1 MDYYPLYTYENI
13 NELRKMQEEN
23 EVLPFFFQEARE
35 ILMDNPEVFL
45 DITSLVEF
53 LKVNPSD
60 TYAAYNNLKQMTDAT
75 RVVVNKKLV
84 DSALEQFPHLFS
96 STQPFYAQHAEDTI
110 IESSLERFSNGRKSV
125 YCYENT
131 KDLDVILEYAQRQ
144 NIPMTTFSLA
154 NGNLRRE
161 IEKFNLASEK
171 ILVDLTSI
179 SYAIEDNKNL
189 IYLVESFL
197 NDFPNIKLLV
207 LRQNSAK
214 LLDYFPLYIKER
226 CDINELFPDLEI
238 DSTGSG
244 SEDNLRKISDLSAK
258 EFEQFNM
265 YFRDNLV
272 GHKNFKDTLT
282 HQLHNFIM
290 LNKFKEQKVF
300 SIFLFGES
308 GIGKTE
314 VARLI
319 SQGLQE
325 DSYLAKINF
334 QNYSSQDAL
343 NGLIGSPA
351 GYVGYG
357 SGELKEKIEKSNVGV
372 VLLDEFEKTTKP
384 VFSFFLEVLEEGN
397 FTDSKAREY
406 DLDGYIL
413 IFTSN
418 IRSEEEYKKKIP
430 PELQTRFDLVCEF
443 STPTYQEKRDFLELL
458 LKQAKEKYKEQFST
472 LDMEEATRETID
484 SINCS
489 ESDSLRELKRKFKHR
504 LMDYFR
510 VQGVFSRIKA

>member
-1 MDYYPLYTYENI
+1 MDYHTLYTYKNI
-13 NELRKMQEEN
+13 NELRKIQKEN
-23 EVLPFFFQEARE
+23 EVLLFFFQETHE
-35 ILMDNPEVFL
+35 MLMDNPEVLL
-45 DITSLVEF
+45 DITSLVEL
-53 LKVNPSD
+53 LKVNPSNINAV
-60 TYAAYNNLKQMTDAT
+60 YYELQKMTDDT
-75 RVVVNKKLV
+75 KVVVNEKLV
-84 DSALEQFPHLFS
+84 NSALELLPHLFS
-96 STQPFYAQHAEDTI
+96 YSQTFDAQYADDTI
-110 IESSLERFSNGRKSV
+110 TETSLERFSNDRNSL
-125 YCYENT
+125 YCYENAN
-131 KDLDVILEYAQRQ
+131 DLDIILEYAQKQ
-144 NIPMTTFSLA
+144 NIPMTTFSSA

-161 IEKFNLASEK
+161 IEKFSLSSEE

-179 SYAIEDNKNL
+179 SYAIEDNRNL
-189 IYLVESFL
+189 IYLVETFL

-207 LRQNSAK
+207 LGKNSAK

-226 CDINELFPDLEI
+226 CDINELFPDLEMDNP
-238 DSTGSG
+238 DSSL
-244 SEDNLRKISDLSAK
+244 ENKIRKISDLSNE
-258 EFEQFNM
+258 EFSHFDK

-272 GHKNFKDTLT
+272 GHKNFKDNLT
-282 HQLHNFIM
+282 HHLYNFIM
-290 LNKFKEQKVF
+290 LNKFKDQKVF

-314 VARLI
+314 VARII
-319 SQGLQE
+319 SQGLQKN
-325 DSYLAKINF
+325 SHLAKINF

-343 NGLIGSPA
+343 NSLIGSPA

-357 SGELKEKIEKSNVGV
+357 SGELKEKIEKSKVGV
-372 VLLDEFEKTTKP
+372 ILLDEFEKTTKP

-397 FTDSKAREY
+397 FTDSKACEY

-418 IRSEEEYKKKIP
+418 IRSEEEYKRKIP

-443 STPTYQEKRDFLELL
+443 SIPTYQEKRDFLELL
-458 LKQAKEKYKEQFST
+458 LKQAKEKYKNQFST

-489 ESDSLRELKRKFKHR
+489 GSDSLRELKRKFKHR

-510 VQGVFSRIKA
+510 AKGTLG